1 MFLFNSNSSKNN
13 YWIFQSNPKNFKL
26 NNKYDDF
33 SVRERKMEIKPNDFI
48 WFRFTGKEN
57 GFYGTGRILTY
68 AEAKPNLFGKWTCVY
83 ELLYL
88 IDKPLLISELR
99 KDKILGIDKNITG
112 RQYNN
117 QKISYITHSKLMN
130 YCKNRTYKFT

>member
-1 MFLFNSNSSKNN
+1 MNRL
-13 YWIFQSNPKNFKL
+13 I
-26 NNKYDDF
+26 
-33 SVRERKMEIKPNDFI
+33 
-48 WFRFTGKEN
+48 
-57 GFYGTGRILTY
+57 
-68 AEAKPNLFGKWTCVY
+68 GKWTCVY